1 MHFYVLAGGKSRRFG
16 INKALA
22 VIEGKT
28 VIARVIAAIPQDR
41 AIFIVTNSPSEYAH
55 LPLPT
60 LPDKFP
66 GAGPL
71 AGIHAGLLHAPDE
84 WNFFLA
90 CDFPCL
96 QSSVIHEICVA
107 PRQAQVILPETPDG
121 LQPLC
126 ALWSKSTLPVIE
138 TALQSNERSV
148 RVILQKLHAHNI
160 SLSKPESLL
169 NLNTPE
175 DLSQLRS
182 GLG

>member
-1 MHFYVLAGGKSRRFG
+1 
-16 INKALA
+16 
-22 VIEGKT
+22 
-28 VIARVIAAIPQDR
+28 
-41 AIFIVTNSPSEYAH
+41 
-55 LPLPT
+55 
-60 LPDKFP
+60 
-66 GAGPL
+66 
-71 AGIHAGLLHAPDE
+71 
-84 WNFFLA
+84 
-90 CDFPCL
+90 L